1 MAYTQNFVA
10 LDGTTFT
17 LNIGGVTPA
26 TSPKLSSEPM
36 ETQEDADTDMFM
48 PVRTQSG
55 YVRMVAEDNTT
66 WRQFIPSSA
75 TAMPVKLYQGST
87 IRWQGYVQTGTY
99 GTTYPAIYNEFEL
112 PLICGLSALDSFD
125 VEVTGPADMVTGPA
139 DMVTLGQLLYYIF
152 SKLTGLTYTFYFHAS
167 SSTDNDIRAWLDYKL
182 SWRNFLTENGV
193 ELTSRFTCLGLL
205 QELCKFFGW
214 TCRTSGAGVYFT
226 AITDGL
232 RNQRWLSCSL
242 AQLQA
247 AFPVFTPVT
256 MKSLTLT
263 DAMFAST
270 DHSEE
275 YIPGVKK
282 VTVSPELNP
291 YDVIMEIPYD
301 DICRPYKYDEPTKA
315 DRWKNNSVKS
325 TEVWLLHRGVINY
338 DNAQVKITSF
348 AEQQEGVGVGVPM
361 CYGRFIA
368 FDDNTE
374 DKKKKFSWTKCYEC
388 FISEDYGARRSSV
401 PLFSIESQGAF
412 ILGDGVL
419 YISGRA
425 DGDGYGD
432 VQRAECTLKI
442 GNLFWDGTSWTSTFG
457 TFEIVQKENGI
468 YDRNTIYDAAE
479 YDGWGI
485 PISTPMTGKIYF
497 AIHKVWSNPT
507 QTAYPN
513 GYFPLMDFKI
523 GFVRNGEEDKLND
536 KEYTANGGSFPDD
549 VNVDTIFSSD
559 KTNTVNAK
567 TFRCQ
572 AGYGLVCSGNIV
584 ANTIPFGTTQ
594 LKPEQHVADLIAAY
608 GSTIRRS
615 LQIDLWTN
623 LTNSIGPD
631 YKVSLESADF
641 YPVAISHRWRD
652 NITTLKI
659 MQL

>member
-1 MAYTQNFVA
+1 MAYSQNFVA

-26 TSPKLSSEPM
+26 TPPKLSSEPI

-55 YVRMVAEDNTT
+55 YVRMMAEDNTT

-75 TAMPVKLYQGST
+75 TAMPVTLYQGST

-125 VEVTGPADMVTGPA
+125 VEVTGPADMVT
-139 DMVTLGQLLYYIF
+139 LGQLLYYIF

-167 SSTDNDIRAWLDYKL
+167 SSTENDIRAWLGYKL

-226 AITDGL
+226 AITDTL
-232 RNQRWLSCSL
+232 RNQRWLSCPL

-247 AFPVFTPVT
+247 SSPVFTAVT
-256 MKSLTLT
+256 MKSLALT

-301 DICRPYKYDEPTKA
+301 DICRPYKYDTPTRAERWRNEPTEP
-315 DRWKNNSVKS
+315 
-325 TEVWLLHRGVINY
+325 TEVWLLYRGVINY
-338 DNAQVKITSF
+338 ENAMIKITSY
-348 AEQQEGVGVGVPM
+348 AEQQEGAGIPM

-374 DKKKKFSWTKCYEC
+374 DDKKKFSWNKCYEC
-388 FISEDYGARRSSV
+388 FISEDYGNRRSTT
-401 PLFSIESQGAF
+401 PLFSMESQGAV

-425 DGDGYGD
+425 DYEDTEISEDHSG
-432 VQRAECTLKI
+432 QCTLKI
-442 GNLFWDGTSWTSTFG
+442 GDLYWNGTAWTSTASKF
-457 TFEIVQKENGI
+457 KLSMKDNGI
-468 YDRNTIYDAAE
+468 ENTDTIYNNAD
-479 YDGWGI
+479 YDGMGI
-485 PISTPMTGKIYF
+485 PITAPITGKIYF
-497 AIHKVWSNPT
+497 AVDDVFRNQNYW
-507 QTAYPN
+507 N

-523 GFVRNGEEDKLND
+523 GFVRNGEEDDLND

-572 AGYGLVCSGNIV
+572 AGYGLVYSGNVV
-584 ANTIPFGTTQ
+584 ANTIPFGSTQ

-608 GSTIRRS
+608 GTTIRRS

-623 LTNSIGPD
+623 LTSSLGPD

-641 YPVAISHRWRD
+641 YPVAIIHRWRD

>member
-1 MAYTQNFVA
+1 MAYTQNFVS
-10 LDGTTFT
+10 LDGTTYT

-26 TSPKLSSEPM
+26 TSPKLSSEPI

-55 YVRMVAEDNTT
+55 YVRMMAEDNTT
-66 WRQFIPSSA
+66 WRAFIPSSA
-75 TAMPVKLYQGST
+75 TAMPVTLYQGST

-125 VEVTGPADMVTGPA
+125 VEVTGPADMVT
-139 DMVTLGQLLYYIF
+139 LGQLLYYIF

-167 SSTDNDIRAWLDYKL
+167 SSTENDIRAWLGYKL

-226 AITDGL
+226 AITDAL
-232 RNQRWLSCSL
+232 RNQRWLSCPL

-247 AFPVFTPVT
+247 APPVFTSVA
-256 MKSLTLT
+256 MNSLALT

-301 DICRPYKYDEPTKA
+301 DICRPYKYDTPTRAERWRNEPTEP
-315 DRWKNNSVKS
+315 
-325 TEVWLLHRGVINY
+325 TEVWLLYRGVINY
-338 DNAQVKITSF
+338 ENAMIKITSY
-348 AEQQEGVGVGVPM
+348 AEQQEGAGIPM
-361 CYGRFIA
+361 CYGRFAA

-374 DKKKKFSWTKCYEC
+374 DDKKKFSWNKCYEC
-388 FISEDYGARRSSV
+388 FISEDYGNRRNTT
-401 PLFSIESQGAF
+401 PLFSMESQGAV

-425 DGDGYGD
+425 DYEDTEISEDHAG
-432 VQRAECTLKI
+432 ACTLKI
-442 GNLFWDGTSWTSTFG
+442 GNLYWNGTAWTSTASRF
-457 TFEIVQKENGI
+457 KLSMKDNGI
-468 YDRNTIYDAAE
+468 ENTDTIYNNAD
-479 YDGWGI
+479 YDGMGI
-485 PISTPMTGKIYF
+485 PITAPITGKIYF
-497 AIHKVWSNPT
+497 AVDDVFRNQNYW
-507 QTAYPN
+507 N

-523 GFVRNGEEDKLND
+523 GFVRNGEEDDLND

-549 VNVDTIFSSD
+549 VNVDTIFASD

-572 AGYGLVCSGNIV
+572 AGYGLVYSGNVV
-584 ANTIPFGTTQ
+584 ANTIPFGSTQ
-594 LKPEQHVADLIAAY
+594 MKPEQHVADLIAAY
-608 GSTIRRS
+608 GTTIRRS

-623 LTNSIGPD
+623 LTSSLGPD

>member
-1 MAYTQNFVA
+1 MAYSQNFVS

-26 TSPKLSSEPM
+26 TSPKLSSEPI

-55 YVRMVAEDNTT
+55 YVRMMAEDNTT

-75 TAMPVKLYQGST
+75 TAMPVTLYQGST

-125 VEVTGPADMVTGPA
+125 VEVTGPADMVT
-139 DMVTLGQLLYYIF
+139 LGQLLYYIF

-167 SSTDNDIRAWLDYKL
+167 SSTENDIRAWLGYKL

-232 RNQRWLSCSL
+232 RNQRWLSCPL

-247 AFPVFTPVT
+247 SSPVFTSVA
-256 MKSLTLT
+256 MNSLALT

-301 DICRPYKYDEPTKA
+301 DICRPYKYDTPTRAERWRNEPTEP
-315 DRWKNNSVKS
+315 
-325 TEVWLLHRGVINY
+325 TEVWLLYRGVINY
-338 DNAQVKITSF
+338 ENAMITSY
-348 AEQQEGVGVGVPM
+348 AEQQEGAGIPM
-361 CYGRFIA
+361 CYGRFAA

-374 DKKKKFSWTKCYEC
+374 DDKKKFSWNKCYEC
-388 FISEDYGARRSSV
+388 FISEDYGNRRSTT
-401 PLFSIESQGAF
+401 PLFSMESQGAV

-425 DGDGYGD
+425 DYEDTEISEDHAG
-432 VQRAECTLKI
+432 QCTLKI
-442 GNLFWDGTSWTSTFG
+442 GNLYWNGTAWTSTASKF
-457 TFEIVQKENGI
+457 KLSMKDNGI
-468 YDRNTIYDAAE
+468 ENTDTIYNNAD
-479 YDGWGI
+479 YDGMGI
-485 PISTPMTGKIYF
+485 PITAPITGKIYF
-497 AIHKVWSNPT
+497 AVDDVFRNQNYW
-507 QTAYPN
+507 N

-523 GFVRNGEEDKLND
+523 GFVRNGEEDDLND
-536 KEYTANGGSFPDD
+536 KEYTANGGNFPDD

-572 AGYGLVCSGNIV
+572 AGYGLVYSGNVV
-584 ANTIPFGTTQ
+584 ANTIPFGSTQ
-594 LKPEQHVADLIAAY
+594 LKPEQHVADLIASY
-608 GSTIRRS
+608 GTTIRRS

-623 LTNSIGPD
+623 LTSSLGPD

>member
-1 MAYTQNFVA
+1 MAYQQNFVA
-10 LDGTTFT
+10 LDGTTYT

-75 TAMPVKLYQGST
+75 IAMPVKLYQGST

-125 VEVTGPADMVTGPA
+125 VEVTGPADMVT
-139 DMVTLGQLLYYIF
+139 LGQLLYYIF
-152 SKLTGLTYTFYFHAS
+152 SNLNGLSYTFYFHAS
-167 SSTDNDIRAWLDYKL
+167 SSTDNDIRTWLGYKL

-232 RNQRWLSCSL
+232 RNQRWLSCPL

-247 AFPVFTPVT
+247 ASPVFTPVT
-256 MKSLTLT
+256 MKSLALT

-301 DICRPYKYDEPTKA
+301 DICRPYKYDTPTRAERWRNEPTEP
-315 DRWKNNSVKS
+315 
-325 TEVWLLHRGVINY
+325 TEVWLLYRGVINY
-338 DNAQVKITSF
+338 ENAMIKITSY
-348 AEQQEGVGVGVPM
+348 AEQQEGAGIPM
-361 CYGRFIA
+361 CYGRFAA

-374 DKKKKFSWTKCYEC
+374 DDKKKFSWNKCYEC
-388 FISEDYGARRSSV
+388 FISEDYGNRRSTT
-401 PLFSIESQGAF
+401 PLFSMESQGAV

-425 DGDGYGD
+425 DYEDTEISEDHAG
-432 VQRAECTLKI
+432 QCTLKI
-442 GNLFWDGTSWTSTFG
+442 GDLYWNGTAWTSTVSKF
-457 TFEIVQKENGI
+457 KLSMKDNGI
-468 YDRNTIYDAAE
+468 ENTDTIYNNAD
-479 YDGWGI
+479 YDGMGI
-485 PISTPMTGKIYF
+485 PITAPITGKIYF
-497 AIHKVWSNPT
+497 AVDDVFRNQNYW
-507 QTAYPN
+507 N

-523 GFVRNGEEDKLND
+523 GFVRNGEEDDLND

-572 AGYGLVCSGNIV
+572 AGYGLVYSGNVV

-608 GSTIRRS
+608 GTTIRRS

>member
-1 MAYTQNFVA
+1 MAYQQSFKS
-10 LDGTTFT
+10 LDGTTYT

-26 TSPKLSSEPM
+26 TSPKLSSEPI

-55 YVRMVAEDNTT
+55 YVRMMAEDNTT
-66 WRQFIPSSA
+66 WRAFIPSSA
-75 TAMPVKLYQGST
+75 TAMPVTLYQGST

-99 GTTYPAIYNEFEL
+99 GTTWPAIYEEFEL
-112 PLICGLSALDSFD
+112 PLICGLSALDSFE
-125 VEVTGPADMVTGPA
+125 VEVTGPA

-167 SSTDNDIRAWLDYKL
+167 SSTENDIRAWLGYKL

-193 ELTSRFTCLGLL
+193 ELTSSFTCLGLL

-232 RNQRWLSCSL
+232 RNQRWLSCPL

-247 AFPVFTPVT
+247 SSPVFTPVA
-256 MKSLTLT
+256 MNSLALT

-291 YDVIMEIPYD
+291 YDVIIEIPYD
-301 DICRPYKYDEPTKA
+301 DICRPHKYDTPTRAERWRNEPTEP
-315 DRWKNNSVKS
+315 
-325 TEVWLLHRGVINY
+325 TEVWLLYRGVINY
-338 DNAQVKITSF
+338 ENAMIKITSY
-348 AEQQEGVGVGVPM
+348 AEQQEGAGIPM
-361 CYGRFIA
+361 CYGRFAA
-368 FDDNTE
+368 FDQNTE
-374 DKKKKFSWTKCYEC
+374 DDKEKFSWYKCYEC
-388 FISEDYGARRSSV
+388 FISEDYGNRRSTT
-401 PLFSIESQGAF
+401 PLFSMESQGAV

-425 DGDGYGD
+425 DYEDTDISEDHAG
-432 VQRAECTLKI
+432 QCTLKI
-442 GNLFWDGTSWTSTFG
+442 GNLYWNGTAWTSTASNF
-457 TFEIVQKENGI
+457 KLSMKDNGI
-468 YDRNTIYDAAE
+468 ENTDTIFNNAD
-479 YDGWGI
+479 YDGMGI
-485 PISTPMTGKIYF
+485 PITAPMTGKIYF
-497 AIHKVWSNPT
+497 AVDDVFRNQNYW
-507 QTAYPN
+507 N

-523 GFVRNGEEDKLND
+523 GFVRNGEEDDLND
-536 KEYTANGGSFPDD
+536 KEYTANGGNFPDD
-549 VNVDTIFSSD
+549 VNVDTIFSTD

-572 AGYGLVCSGNIV
+572 AGYGLVYSGNVV
-584 ANTIPFGTTQ
+584 ADTIPFGSTQ

-608 GSTIRRS
+608 GTTIRRS

-623 LTNSIGPD
+623 LTSSLGPD

-659 MQL
+659 MEL

>member
-1 MAYTQNFVA
+1 MAYQQNFVA

-26 TSPKLSSEPM
+26 TSPKLSSEPI

-75 TAMPVKLYQGST
+75 IAMPVKLYQGST

-125 VEVTGPADMVTGPA
+125 VEVTGPADMVT
-139 DMVTLGQLLYYIF
+139 LGQLLYYIF

-167 SSTDNDIRAWLDYKL
+167 SSTDNDIRTWLGYKL
-182 SWRNFLTENGV
+182 SWRNFLSENGV

-232 RNQRWLSCSL
+232 RNQRWLSCPL

-247 AFPVFTPVT
+247 SSPVFTAVT
-256 MKSLTLT
+256 MKSLALT

-301 DICRPYKYDEPTKA
+301 DICRPYKYDTPTRA
-315 DRWKNNSVKS
+315 DRWRNEPTEP
-325 TEVWLLHRGVINY
+325 TEVWLLYRGVINY
-338 DNAQVKITSF
+338 ENAMIKITSY
-348 AEQQEGVGVGVPM
+348 AEQQEGAGIPM
-361 CYGRFIA
+361 CYGRFAA

-374 DKKKKFSWTKCYEC
+374 DDKKKFSWNKCYEC
-388 FISEDYGARRSSV
+388 FISEDYGNRRSTT
-401 PLFSIESQGAF
+401 PLFSMESQGAV

-425 DGDGYGD
+425 DYEDTEISEDHAG
-432 VQRAECTLKI
+432 QCTLKI
-442 GNLFWDGTSWTSTFG
+442 GDLYWNGTAWTSTASKF
-457 TFEIVQKENGI
+457 KLSMKDNGI
-468 YDRNTIYDAAE
+468 ENTDTIYNNAD
-479 YDGWGI
+479 YDGMGI
-485 PISTPMTGKIYF
+485 PITAPITGKIYF
-497 AIHKVWSNPT
+497 AVDDVFRNQNYW
-507 QTAYPN
+507 N

-523 GFVRNGEEDKLND
+523 GFVRNGEEDDLND
-536 KEYTANGGSFPDD
+536 KEYTANGGSFPED

-572 AGYGLVCSGNIV
+572 AGYGLVYSGNIV

-623 LTNSIGPD
+623 LTSSLGPD

>member
-1 MAYTQNFVA
+1 MAYSQNFVS

-26 TSPKLSSEPM
+26 TSPKLSSEPI

-55 YVRMVAEDNTT
+55 YVRMMAEDNTT

-75 TAMPVKLYQGST
+75 TAMPVTLYQGST

-125 VEVTGPADMVTGPA
+125 VEVTGPADMVT
-139 DMVTLGQLLYYIF
+139 LGQLLYYIF

-167 SSTDNDIRAWLDYKL
+167 SSTDNDIRAWLGYKL

-232 RNQRWLSCSL
+232 HNQRWLSCPL

-247 AFPVFTPVT
+247 ASPVFTPVT
-256 MKSLTLT
+256 MKSLALT

-301 DICRPYKYDEPTKA
+301 DICRPYKYDTPTRAERWRNEPTEP
-315 DRWKNNSVKS
+315 
-325 TEVWLLHRGVINY
+325 TEVWLLYRGVINY
-338 DNAQVKITSF
+338 ENAMIKITSY
-348 AEQQEGVGVGVPM
+348 AEQQEGAGIPM
-361 CYGRFIA
+361 CYGRFAA

-374 DKKKKFSWTKCYEC
+374 DDKKKFSWNKCYEC
-388 FISEDYGARRSSV
+388 FISEDYGNRRSTT
-401 PLFSIESQGAF
+401 PLFSMESQGAV

-425 DGDGYGD
+425 DYEDTEISEDHAG
-432 VQRAECTLKI
+432 QCTLKI
-442 GNLFWDGTSWTSTFG
+442 GNLYWNGTAWTSTASKF
-457 TFEIVQKENGI
+457 KLSMKDNGI
-468 YDRNTIYDAAE
+468 ENTDTIYNNAD
-479 YDGWGI
+479 YDGMGI
-485 PISTPMTGKIYF
+485 PITAPITGKIYF
-497 AIHKVWSNPT
+497 AVDDVFRNQNYW
-507 QTAYPN
+507 N

-523 GFVRNGEEDKLND
+523 GFVRNGEEDDLND
-536 KEYTANGGSFPDD
+536 KEYTANGGNFPDD

-572 AGYGLVCSGNIV
+572 AGYGLVYSGNVV
-584 ANTIPFGTTQ
+584 ANTIPFGSTQ
-594 LKPEQHVADLIAAY
+594 LKPEQHVADMIASY
-608 GSTIRRS
+608 GTTIRRS

-623 LTNSIGPD
+623 LTSSLGPD

>member
-10 LDGTTFT
+10 LDGTTYT

-26 TSPKLSSEPM
+26 TPPKLSSEPM

-55 YVRMVAEDNTT
+55 YVRMEAEDNTT

-125 VEVTGPADMVTGPA
+125 VEVTGPADMVT
-139 DMVTLGQLLYYIF
+139 LGQLLYYIF

-167 SSTDNDIRAWLDYKL
+167 SSTDNDIRAWLAYKL

-232 RNQRWLSCSL
+232 RNQRWLSCPL

-247 AFPVFTPVT
+247 ASPVFTPVT
-256 MKSLTLT
+256 MKSLALT
-263 DAMFAST
+263 DTMFAST

-301 DICRPYKYDEPTKA
+301 DICRPYKYDTPTRAERWRNEPTEP
-315 DRWKNNSVKS
+315 
-325 TEVWLLHRGVINY
+325 TEVWLLYRGVINY
-338 DNAQVKITSF
+338 ENAMIKITSY
-348 AEQQEGVGVGVPM
+348 AEQQEGAGIPM
-361 CYGRFIA
+361 CYGRFAA

-374 DKKKKFSWTKCYEC
+374 DDKKKFNWNKCYEC
-388 FISEDYGARRSSV
+388 FISEDYGNRRSTT
-401 PLFSIESQGAF
+401 PLFSMESQGAV

-425 DGDGYGD
+425 DYEDTEISEDHAG
-432 VQRAECTLKI
+432 ACTLKI
-442 GNLFWDGTSWTSTFG
+442 GNLYWNGTEWTSTASRF
-457 TFEIVQKENGI
+457 KLSMKDNGI
-468 YDRNTIYDAAE
+468 ENTDTIYNNAD
-479 YDGWGI
+479 YDGMGI
-485 PISTPMTGKIYF
+485 PITAPITGKIYF
-497 AIHKVWSNPT
+497 AVDDVFRNQNYW
-507 QTAYPN
+507 N

-523 GFVRNGEEDKLND
+523 GFVRNGEEDDLND

-572 AGYGLVCSGNIV
+572 AGYGLIYSGNIV

-608 GSTIRRS
+608 GTTIRRS

-623 LTNSIGPD
+623 LTGSIGPD

>member
-26 TSPKLSSEPM
+26 TPPKLSSEPI

-55 YVRMVAEDNTT
+55 YVRMMAEDNTT

-75 TAMPVKLYQGST
+75 TAMPVTLYQGST

-99 GTTYPAIYNEFEL
+99 GTTYPAVYNEFEL

-125 VEVTGPADMVTGPA
+125 VEVTGPA

-167 SSTDNDIRAWLDYKL
+167 SSTDNDIRTWLSYKL

-226 AITDGL
+226 AITDAL
-232 RNQRWLSCSL
+232 RNQRWLSCPL

-247 AFPVFTPVT
+247 ASPVFTPVT
-256 MKSLTLT
+256 MKSLALT

-301 DICRPYKYDEPTKA
+301 DICRPYKYDTPTRAERWRNEPTEP
-315 DRWKNNSVKS
+315 
-325 TEVWLLHRGVINY
+325 TEVWLLYRGVINY
-338 DNAQVKITSF
+338 ENAMIKITSY
-348 AEQQEGVGVGVPM
+348 AEQQEGAGIPM
-361 CYGRFIA
+361 CYGRFAA

-374 DKKKKFSWTKCYEC
+374 DDKKKFNWNKCYEC
-388 FISEDYGARRSSV
+388 FISEDYGNRRSTT
-401 PLFSIESQGAF
+401 PLFSMESQGAV

-425 DGDGYGD
+425 DYEDTEISEDHAG
-432 VQRAECTLKI
+432 QCTLKI
-442 GNLFWDGTSWTSTFG
+442 GDLYWNGTAWTSTASKF
-457 TFEIVQKENGI
+457 KLSMKDNGI
-468 YDRNTIYDAAE
+468 ENTDTIYNNAD
-479 YDGWGI
+479 YDGMGI
-485 PISTPMTGKIYF
+485 PITAPITGKIYF
-497 AIHKVWSNPT
+497 AVDDVFRNQNYW
-507 QTAYPN
+507 N

-523 GFVRNGEEDKLND
+523 GFVRNGEEDDLND

-572 AGYGLVCSGNIV
+572 AGYGLVYSGNVV
-584 ANTIPFGTTQ
+584 ADTIPFGTTQ
-594 LKPEQHVADLIAAY
+594 MKPEQHVADLIAAY
-608 GSTIRRS
+608 GTTIRRS

-623 LTNSIGPD
+623 LTVGIGPD

>member
-1 MAYTQNFVA
+1 MAYSQNFVS

-26 TSPKLSSEPM
+26 TSPKLSSEPI

-55 YVRMVAEDNTT
+55 YVRMMAEDNTT
-66 WRQFIPSSA
+66 WRAFIPSSA
-75 TAMPVKLYQGST
+75 TAMPVTLYQGST

-125 VEVTGPADMVTGPA
+125 VEVTGPADMVT
-139 DMVTLGQLLYYIF
+139 LGQLLYYIF

-167 SSTDNDIRAWLDYKL
+167 SSTENDIRAWLGYKL

-226 AITDGL
+226 AITDAL
-232 RNQRWLSCSL
+232 RNHRWLSCPL

-247 AFPVFTPVT
+247 SSPVFTSVA
-256 MKSLTLT
+256 MKSLALT

-301 DICRPYKYDEPTKA
+301 DICRPYKYDTPTRA
-315 DRWKNNSVKS
+315 DRWRNEPTEP
-325 TEVWLLHRGVINY
+325 TEVWLLYRGVINY
-338 DNAQVKITSF
+338 ENAMIKITSY
-348 AEQQEGVGVGVPM
+348 AEQQEGAGIPM
-361 CYGRFIA
+361 CYGRFAA

-374 DKKKKFSWTKCYEC
+374 DDKKKFSWNKCYEC
-388 FISEDYGARRSSV
+388 FISEDYGNRRSTT
-401 PLFSIESQGAF
+401 PLFSMESQGAV

-425 DGDGYGD
+425 DYEDTEISEDHAG
-432 VQRAECTLKI
+432 QCTLKI
-442 GNLFWDGTSWTSTFG
+442 GNLYWNGTAWTSTASKF
-457 TFEIVQKENGI
+457 KLSMKDNGI
-468 YDRNTIYDAAE
+468 ENTDTIYNNAD
-479 YDGWGI
+479 YDGMGI
-485 PISTPMTGKIYF
+485 PITAPITGKIYF
-497 AIHKVWSNPT
+497 AVDDVFRNQNYW
-507 QTAYPN
+507 N

-523 GFVRNGEEDKLND
+523 GFVRNGEEDDLND

-572 AGYGLVCSGNIV
+572 AGYGLVYSGNVV
-584 ANTIPFGTTQ
+584 ANTIPFGSTQ

-608 GSTIRRS
+608 GTTIRRS

-623 LTNSIGPD
+623 LTSSLGPD

>member
-1 MAYTQNFVA
+1 MAYSQDFVS
-10 LDGTTFT
+10 LDGTTYT

-26 TSPKLSSEPM
+26 TSPKLSSEPI

-55 YVRMVAEDNTT
+55 YVRMMAEDNTT
-66 WRQFIPSSA
+66 WRAFIPSSA
-75 TAMPVKLYQGST
+75 TAMPVTLYQGST

-125 VEVTGPADMVTGPA
+125 VEVTGPADMVT
-139 DMVTLGQLLYYIF
+139 LGQLLYYIF

-167 SSTDNDIRAWLDYKL
+167 SSTDNDIRAWLGYKL

-226 AITDGL
+226 AITDAL
-232 RNQRWLSCSL
+232 RNQRWLSCPL

-247 AFPVFTPVT
+247 ASPVFTAVA
-256 MKSLTLT
+256 MKSLALT

-301 DICRPYKYDEPTKA
+301 DICRPYKYDTPTRAERWRNEPTEP
-315 DRWKNNSVKS
+315 
-325 TEVWLLHRGVINY
+325 TEVWLLYRGVINY
-338 DNAQVKITSF
+338 ENAMIKITSY
-348 AEQQEGVGVGVPM
+348 AEQQEGAGIPM
-361 CYGRFIA
+361 CYGRFAA

-374 DKKKKFSWTKCYEC
+374 DDKKKFSWNKCYEC
-388 FISEDYGARRSSV
+388 FISEDYGNRRNTT
-401 PLFSIESQGAF
+401 PLFSMESQGAV

-425 DGDGYGD
+425 DYEDTEISEDHAG
-432 VQRAECTLKI
+432 ACTLKI
-442 GNLFWDGTSWTSTFG
+442 GNLYWNGTAWTSTASRF
-457 TFEIVQKENGI
+457 KLSMKDNGI
-468 YDRNTIYDAAE
+468 ENTDTIYNNAD
-479 YDGWGI
+479 YDGMGI
-485 PISTPMTGKIYF
+485 PITAPITGKIYF
-497 AIHKVWSNPT
+497 AVDDVFRNQNYW
-507 QTAYPN
+507 N

-523 GFVRNGEEDKLND
+523 GFVRNGEEDDLND
-536 KEYTANGGSFPDD
+536 KEYTANGGNFPDD

-572 AGYGLVCSGNIV
+572 AGYGLVYSGNVV
-584 ANTIPFGTTQ
+584 ANTIPFGSTQ
-594 LKPEQHVADLIAAY
+594 MKPEQHVADLIAAY
-608 GSTIRRS
+608 GTTIRRS

-623 LTNSIGPD
+623 LTSSLGPD

>member
-1 MAYTQNFVA
+1 MAYQQSFKS
-10 LDGTTFT
+10 LDGTTYT

-26 TSPKLSSEPM
+26 TSPKLSSEPI

-55 YVRMVAEDNTT
+55 YVRMMAEDNTT
-66 WRQFIPSSA
+66 WRAFIPSSA
-75 TAMPVKLYQGST
+75 TAMPVTLYQGST

-99 GTTYPAIYNEFEL
+99 GTTWPAIYEEFEL
-112 PLICGLSALDSFD
+112 PLICGLSALDSFE
-125 VEVTGPADMVTGPA
+125 VEVTGPA

-167 SSTDNDIRAWLDYKL
+167 SSTENDIRAWLGYKL

-193 ELTSRFTCLGLL
+193 ELTSSFTCLGLL

-232 RNQRWLSCSL
+232 RNQRWLSCPL

-247 AFPVFTPVT
+247 SSPVFTPVA
-256 MKSLTLT
+256 MNSLALT

-291 YDVIMEIPYD
+291 YDVIIEIPYD
-301 DICRPYKYDEPTKA
+301 DICRPHKYDTPTRAERWRNEPTEP
-315 DRWKNNSVKS
+315 
-325 TEVWLLHRGVINY
+325 TEVWLLYRGVINY
-338 DNAQVKITSF
+338 ENAMIKITSY
-348 AEQQEGVGVGVPM
+348 AEQQEGAGIPM
-361 CYGRFIA
+361 CYGRFAA
-368 FDDNTE
+368 FDQNTE
-374 DKKKKFSWTKCYEC
+374 DDKEKFSWYKCYEC
-388 FISEDYGARRSSV
+388 FISEDYGNRRSTT
-401 PLFSIESQGAF
+401 PLFSMESQGAV

-425 DGDGYGD
+425 DYEDTDISEDHAG
-432 VQRAECTLKI
+432 QCTLKI
-442 GNLFWDGTSWTSTFG
+442 GNLYWNGTAWTSTASKF
-457 TFEIVQKENGI
+457 KLSMKDNGI
-468 YDRNTIYDAAE
+468 ENTDTIFNNAD
-479 YDGWGI
+479 YDGMGI
-485 PISTPMTGKIYF
+485 PITAPMTGKIYF
-497 AIHKVWSNPT
+497 AVDDVFRNQNYW
-507 QTAYPN
+507 N

-523 GFVRNGEEDKLND
+523 GFVRNGEEDDLND
-536 KEYTANGGSFPDD
+536 KEYTANGGNFPDD
-549 VNVDTIFSSD
+549 VNVDTIFSTD

-572 AGYGLVCSGNIV
+572 AGYGLVYSGNVV
-584 ANTIPFGTTQ
+584 ADTIPFGSTQ

-608 GSTIRRS
+608 GTTIRRS

-623 LTNSIGPD
+623 LTSSLGPD

-659 MQL
+659 MEL

>member
-1 MAYTQNFVA
+1 MAYSQNFVS

-26 TSPKLSSEPM
+26 TSPKLSSEPI

-55 YVRMVAEDNTT
+55 YVRMMAEDNTT
-66 WRQFIPSSA
+66 WRAFIPSSA
-75 TAMPVKLYQGST
+75 TAMPVTLYQGST

-125 VEVTGPADMVTGPA
+125 VEVTGPADMVT
-139 DMVTLGQLLYYIF
+139 LGQLLYYIF

-167 SSTDNDIRAWLDYKL
+167 SSTENDIRAWLGYKL

-232 RNQRWLSCSL
+232 RNQRWLSCPL

-247 AFPVFTPVT
+247 ESPVFTAVA
-256 MKSLTLT
+256 MNSLALT

-301 DICRPYKYDEPTKA
+301 DICRPYKYDTPTRAERWRNEPTEP
-315 DRWKNNSVKS
+315 
-325 TEVWLLHRGVINY
+325 TEVWLLYRGVINY
-338 DNAQVKITSF
+338 ENAMIKITSY
-348 AEQQEGVGVGVPM
+348 AEQQEGAGIPM
-361 CYGRFIA
+361 CYGRFAA

-374 DKKKKFSWTKCYEC
+374 DDKKKFSWTKCYEC
-388 FISEDYGARRSSV
+388 FISNDYGARRSSI
-401 PLFSIESQGAF
+401 PLFSMESQGAV

-425 DGDGYGD
+425 DYEDTEISEDHAG
-432 VQRAECTLKI
+432 QCTLKI
-442 GNLFWDGTSWTSTFG
+442 GNLYWNGTAWTSTASKF
-457 TFEIVQKENGI
+457 KLSMKDNGI
-468 YDRNTIYDAAE
+468 ENTDTIYNNAD
-479 YDGWGI
+479 YDGMGI
-485 PISTPMTGKIYF
+485 PITAPITGKIYF
-497 AIHKVWSNPT
+497 AVDDVFRNQNYW
-507 QTAYPN
+507 N

-523 GFVRNGEEDKLND
+523 GFVRNGEEDDLND
-536 KEYTANGGSFPDD
+536 KEYTANGGNFPDD

-572 AGYGLVCSGNIV
+572 AGYGLVYSGNVV
-584 ANTIPFGTTQ
+584 ANTIPFGSTQ

-608 GSTIRRS
+608 GTTIRRS

-623 LTNSIGPD
+623 LTSSLGPD

>member
-1 MAYTQNFVA
+1 MAYQQNFVA

-75 TAMPVKLYQGST
+75 IAMPVKLYQGST

-125 VEVTGPADMVTGPA
+125 VEVTGPADMVT
-139 DMVTLGQLLYYIF
+139 LGQLLYYIF
-152 SKLTGLTYTFYFHAS
+152 SKLTGLSYTFYFHAS
-167 SSTDNDIRAWLDYKL
+167 SSTDNDIRAWLAYKL
-182 SWRNFLTENGV
+182 SWRNFLSENGV

-232 RNQRWLSCSL
+232 RNQRWLSCPL

-247 AFPVFTPVT
+247 ASPVFTAVT

-301 DICRPYKYDEPTKA
+301 DICRPYKYDTPTRAERWRNEPTEP
-315 DRWKNNSVKS
+315 
-325 TEVWLLHRGVINY
+325 TEVWLLYRGVINY
-338 DNAQVKITSF
+338 ENAMIKITSY
-348 AEQQEGVGVGVPM
+348 AEQQEGAGIPM
-361 CYGRFIA
+361 CYGRFAA

-374 DKKKKFSWTKCYEC
+374 DDKKKFSWNKCYEC
-388 FISEDYGARRSSV
+388 FISEDYGNRRSTT
-401 PLFSIESQGAF
+401 PLFSMESHGAV

-425 DGDGYGD
+425 DYEDTEISEDHAG
-432 VQRAECTLKI
+432 QCTLKI
-442 GNLFWDGTSWTSTFG
+442 GNLYWNGTAWTSTASKF
-457 TFEIVQKENGI
+457 KLSMKDNGI
-468 YDRNTIYDAAE
+468 ENTDTIYNNAD
-479 YDGWGI
+479 YDGMGI
-485 PISTPMTGKIYF
+485 PITAPIIGKIYF
-497 AIHKVWSNPT
+497 SVDDVFRNQNYW
-507 QTAYPN
+507 N

-523 GFVRNGEEDKLND
+523 GFVRNGEEDDLND

-559 KTNTVNAK
+559 KTNTVNSK

-572 AGYGLVCSGNIV
+572 AGYGLVYSGNIV

-608 GSTIRRS
+608 GTTIRRS

>member
-1 MAYTQNFVA
+1 MAYSQNFVS

-26 TSPKLSSEPM
+26 TSPKLSSEPI

-55 YVRMVAEDNTT
+55 YVRMMAEDNTT

-75 TAMPVKLYQGST
+75 TAMPVTLYQGST

-125 VEVTGPADMVTGPA
+125 VEVTGPADMVT
-139 DMVTLGQLLYYIF
+139 LGQLLYYIF
-152 SKLTGLTYTFYFHAS
+152 SKLSGLTYTFYFHAS
-167 SSTDNDIRAWLDYKL
+167 SSTENDIRAWLGYKL

-232 RNQRWLSCSL
+232 RNQRWLSCPL

-247 AFPVFTPVT
+247 SSPVFTAVA
-256 MKSLTLT
+256 MNSLALT

-301 DICRPYKYDEPTKA
+301 DICRPYKYDTPTRAERWRNEPTEP
-315 DRWKNNSVKS
+315 
-325 TEVWLLHRGVINY
+325 TEVWLLYRGVINY
-338 DNAQVKITSF
+338 ENAMIKITSY
-348 AEQQEGVGVGVPM
+348 AEQQEGVGVPM
-361 CYGRFIA
+361 CYGRFA
-368 FDDNTE
+368 SFDDNTE
-374 DKKKKFSWTKCYEC
+374 DDKKKFSWNKCYEC
-388 FISEDYGARRSSV
+388 FISEDYGNRRSTT
-401 PLFSIESQGAF
+401 PLFSMESQGAV

-425 DGDGYGD
+425 DYEDTEISEDHAG
-432 VQRAECTLKI
+432 QCTLKI
-442 GNLFWDGTSWTSTFG
+442 GNLYWNGTAWTSTASKF
-457 TFEIVQKENGI
+457 KLSMKDNGI
-468 YDRNTIYDAAE
+468 ENTDTIYNNAD
-479 YDGWGI
+479 YDGMGI
-485 PISTPMTGKIYF
+485 PITAPITGKIYF
-497 AIHKVWSNPT
+497 AVDDVFRNQNYW
-507 QTAYPN
+507 N

-523 GFVRNGEEDKLND
+523 GFVRNGEEDDLND
-536 KEYTANGGSFPDD
+536 KEYTANGGNFPDD

-572 AGYGLVCSGNIV
+572 AGYGLVYSGNVV
-584 ANTIPFGTTQ
+584 ADTIPFGSTQ
-594 LKPEQHVADLIAAY
+594 LKPEQHVADLIASY
-608 GSTIRRS
+608 GTTIRRS

-623 LTNSIGPD
+623 LTSSLGPD

>member
-1 MAYTQNFVA
+1 MAYQQNFVA

-26 TSPKLSSEPM
+26 TSPKLSSEPI

-125 VEVTGPADMVTGPA
+125 VEVTGPADMVT
-139 DMVTLGQLLYYIF
+139 LGQLLYYIF
-152 SKLTGLTYTFYFHAS
+152 SKLTGLSYTFYFHAS
-167 SSTDNDIRAWLDYKL
+167 SSTDNDIRAWLAYKL

-232 RNQRWLSCSL
+232 RNQRWLSCPL

-247 AFPVFTPVT
+247 ASPVFTPVT
-256 MKSLTLT
+256 MKSLALT

-301 DICRPYKYDEPTKA
+301 DICRPYKYDTPTRAERWRNEPTEP
-315 DRWKNNSVKS
+315 
-325 TEVWLLHRGVINY
+325 TEVWLLYRGVINY
-338 DNAQVKITSF
+338 ENAMIKITSY
-348 AEQQEGVGVGVPM
+348 AEQQEGAGIPM
-361 CYGRFIA
+361 CYGRFAA

-374 DKKKKFSWTKCYEC
+374 DDKKKFSWNKCYEC
-388 FISEDYGARRSSV
+388 FISEDYGNRRSTT
-401 PLFSIESQGAF
+401 PLFSMESQGAV

-425 DGDGYGD
+425 DYEDTEISEDHAG
-432 VQRAECTLKI
+432 QCTLKI
-442 GNLFWDGTSWTSTFG
+442 GDLYWNGTAWTSTASKF
-457 TFEIVQKENGI
+457 KLSMKDNGI
-468 YDRNTIYDAAE
+468 ENTDTIYNNAD
-479 YDGWGI
+479 YDGMGI
-485 PISTPMTGKIYF
+485 PITAPIIGKIYF
-497 AIHKVWSNPT
+497 AVDDVFRNQNYW
-507 QTAYPN
+507 N

-523 GFVRNGEEDKLND
+523 GFVRNGEEDDLND

-572 AGYGLVCSGNIV
+572 AGYGLVYSGNIV

>member
-1 MAYTQNFVA
+1 MAYSQNFVS

-26 TSPKLSSEPM
+26 TSPKLSSEPI

-55 YVRMVAEDNTT
+55 YVRMMAEDNTT

-75 TAMPVKLYQGST
+75 TAMPVTLYQGST

-125 VEVTGPADMVTGPA
+125 VEVTGPADMVT
-139 DMVTLGQLLYYIF
+139 LGQLLYYIF

-167 SSTDNDIRAWLDYKL
+167 SSTENDIRAWLGYKL

-232 RNQRWLSCSL
+232 RNQRWLSCPL

-247 AFPVFTPVT
+247 SSPVFTSVA
-256 MKSLTLT
+256 MNSLALT

-301 DICRPYKYDEPTKA
+301 DICRPYKYDTPTRAERWRNEPTEP
-315 DRWKNNSVKS
+315 
-325 TEVWLLHRGVINY
+325 TEVWLLYRGVINY
-338 DNAQVKITSF
+338 ENAMIKITSY
-348 AEQQEGVGVGVPM
+348 AEQQEGAGIPM
-361 CYGRFIA
+361 CYGRFAA

-374 DKKKKFSWTKCYEC
+374 DDKKKFSWNKCYEC
-388 FISEDYGARRSSV
+388 FISEDYGNRRSTT
-401 PLFSIESQGAF
+401 PLFSMESQGAV

-425 DGDGYGD
+425 DYEDTEISEDHAG
-432 VQRAECTLKI
+432 QCTLKI
-442 GNLFWDGTSWTSTFG
+442 GNLYWNGTAWTSTASKF
-457 TFEIVQKENGI
+457 KLSMKDNGI
-468 YDRNTIYDAAE
+468 ENTDTIYNNAD
-479 YDGWGI
+479 YDGMGI
-485 PISTPMTGKIYF
+485 PITAPITGKIYF
-497 AIHKVWSNPT
+497 AVDDVFRNQNYW
-507 QTAYPN
+507 N

-523 GFVRNGEEDKLND
+523 GFVRNGEEDDLND
-536 KEYTANGGSFPDD
+536 KEYTANGGNFPDD

-572 AGYGLVCSGNIV
+572 AGYGLVYSGNVV
-584 ANTIPFGTTQ
+584 ANTIPFGSTQ
-594 LKPEQHVADLIAAY
+594 LKPEQHVADLIASY
-608 GSTIRRS
+608 GTTIRRS

-623 LTNSIGPD
+623 LTSSLGPD

>member
-26 TSPKLSSEPM
+26 TPPKLSSEPM

-55 YVRMVAEDNTT
+55 YVRMMAEDNTT

-75 TAMPVKLYQGST
+75 TAMPITLYQGST

-99 GTTYPAIYNEFEL
+99 GTTYPAVYNEFEL

-125 VEVTGPADMVTGPA
+125 VEVTGPA

-167 SSTDNDIRAWLDYKL
+167 SSTDNDIRAWLAYKL

-226 AITDGL
+226 AITDAL
-232 RNQRWLSCSL
+232 RNQRWLSCPL
-242 AQLQA
+242 AQLHA
-247 AFPVFTPVT
+247 ASPVFTPFT
-256 MKSLTLT
+256 MKSLALT

-301 DICRPYKYDEPTKA
+301 DICRPYKYDTPTRAERWRNEPTEP
-315 DRWKNNSVKS
+315 
-325 TEVWLLHRGVINY
+325 TEVWLLYRGVINY
-338 DNAQVKITSF
+338 ENAMIKITSY
-348 AEQQEGVGVGVPM
+348 AEQQEGAGIPM
-361 CYGRFIA
+361 CYGRFAA

-374 DKKKKFSWTKCYEC
+374 DDKKKFNWNKCYEC
-388 FISEDYGARRSSV
+388 FISEDYGNRRSTT
-401 PLFSIESQGAF
+401 PLFSMESQGAV

-425 DGDGYGD
+425 DYEDTEISEDHAG
-432 VQRAECTLKI
+432 QCTLKI
-442 GNLFWDGTSWTSTFG
+442 GNLYWNGTAWTSTASKF
-457 TFEIVQKENGI
+457 KLSMKDNGI
-468 YDRNTIYDAAE
+468 ENTDTIYNNAD
-479 YDGWGI
+479 YDGMGI
-485 PISTPMTGKIYF
+485 PITAPITGKIYF
-497 AIHKVWSNPT
+497 AVDDVFRNQDYW
-507 QTAYPN
+507 N
-513 GYFPLMDFKI
+513 GYFPLMDFRI
-523 GFVRNGEEDKLND
+523 GFVRNGEEDDLND

-572 AGYGLVCSGNIV
+572 AGYGLVYSGNVV
-584 ANTIPFGTTQ
+584 ASTIPFGTTQ

-608 GSTIRRS
+608 GTTIRRS

-623 LTNSIGPD
+623 LTGSIGPD

>member
-1 MAYTQNFVA
+1 MAYSQNFVS
-10 LDGTTFT
+10 LDGTTYT
-17 LNIGGVTPA
+17 LNIDGVTPA
-26 TSPKLSSEPM
+26 TSPKLSSEPI

-55 YVRMVAEDNTT
+55 YVRMMAENNTT

-75 TAMPVKLYQGST
+75 TAMPVTLYHGST
-87 IRWQGYVQTGTY
+87 ICWQGYVQTGTY

-125 VEVTGPADMVTGPA
+125 VEVTGPADMVT
-139 DMVTLGQLLYYIF
+139 LGQLLYYIF

-167 SSTDNDIRAWLDYKL
+167 SSTDNDIRAWLGYKL

-226 AITDGL
+226 AITDAL
-232 RNQRWLSCSL
+232 RNQRWLSCPL

-247 AFPVFTPVT
+247 ASPVFTPVT
-256 MKSLTLT
+256 MKSLALT

-301 DICRPYKYDEPTKA
+301 DICRPYKYDTPTRTERWRNEPTEP
-315 DRWKNNSVKS
+315 
-325 TEVWLLHRGVINY
+325 TEVWLLYRGVINY
-338 DNAQVKITSF
+338 ENAMIKITSY
-348 AEQQEGVGVGVPM
+348 AEQQEGAGIPM
-361 CYGRFIA
+361 CYGRFAA

-374 DKKKKFSWTKCYEC
+374 DDKKKFSWNKCYEC
-388 FISEDYGARRSSV
+388 FISEDYGNRRSTT
-401 PLFSIESQGAF
+401 PLFSMESQGAV

-425 DGDGYGD
+425 DYEDTEISEDHAG
-432 VQRAECTLKI
+432 QCTLKI
-442 GNLFWDGTSWTSTFG
+442 GDLYWNGTAWTSTASKF
-457 TFEIVQKENGI
+457 KLSMKDNGI
-468 YDRNTIYDAAE
+468 ENTDTIYNNAD
-479 YDGWGI
+479 YDGMGI
-485 PISTPMTGKIYF
+485 PITAPITGKIYF
-497 AIHKVWSNPT
+497 AVDDVFRNQNYW
-507 QTAYPN
+507 N
-513 GYFPLMDFKI
+513 GYFPLMDFNI
-523 GFVRNGEEDKLND
+523 GFVRNGEEDDLND

-572 AGYGLVCSGNIV
+572 AGYGLVYNGNVV
-584 ANTIPFGTTQ
+584 ADTIPFGSTP

-608 GSTIRRS
+608 GTIIRRS

-623 LTNSIGPD
+623 LTSSLGPD

-659 MQL
+659 MGL

>member
-1 MAYTQNFVA
+1 MAYTQNFIS
-10 LDGTTFT
+10 LNGTTYT
-17 LNIGGVTPA
+17 IEVQGVTLPSGVDTPPLGA
-26 TSPKLSSEPM
+26 DPFTTDE
-36 ETQEDADTDMFM
+36 EADTDMFI

-55 YVRMVAEDNTT
+55 YLRMQSMDKTT
-66 WRQFIPSSA
+66 WRSFIPSSA
-75 TAMPVKLYQGST
+75 VAEPVTLKEGST
-87 IRWQGYVQTGTY
+87 ILWQGYVQTGTY
-99 GTTYPAIYNEFEL
+99 GMTYPATYEDIDI
-112 PLICGLSALDSFD
+112 PLICGLGTLDAFD
-125 VEVTGPADMVTGPA
+125 VEVNGPADK
-139 DMVTLGQLLYYIF
+139 VTLGQLLYYIF

-167 SSTDNDIRAWLDYKL
+167 SSTDNDIRAWLGYKL

-232 RNQRWLSCSL
+232 RNQRWLSCPL

-247 AFPVFTPVT
+247 ASPVFTPVT

-301 DICRPYKYDEPTKA
+301 DICRPYKYDNPQSGVE
-315 DRWKNNSVKS
+315 RWKDDPLHSS
-325 TEVWLLHRGVINY
+325 EVWLLHRGVINY
-338 DNAQVKITSF
+338 ENAQVKITSF
-348 AEQQEGVGVGVPM
+348 VETDEQSTTTGSM

-374 DKKKKFSWTKCYEC
+374 DDKNKFSWTKCYEC
-388 FISEDYGARRSSV
+388 FISNDYGARRSSV
-401 PLFSIESQGAF
+401 PLFSIESQGAV

-425 DGDGYGD
+425 DGDGWAPLE
-432 VQRAECTLKI
+432 RAECTLRI
-442 GNLFWDGTSWTSTFG
+442 GNLFWDVENKVWTSTFK
-457 TFEIVQKENGI
+457 TFEIWQKQNGI
-468 YDRNTIYDAAE
+468 YNSDTVYNQAE

-485 PISTPMTGKIYF
+485 PISAPMTGKIYF
-497 AIHKVWSNPT
+497 AIHNVSGYPLPY
-507 QTAYPN
+507 ASPN

-523 GFVRNGEEDKLND
+523 GFVRNGEEDDLND

-549 VNVDTIFSSD
+549 VNVDTIFTTD
-559 KTNTVNAK
+559 KTNVVNSK

-572 AGYGLVCSGNIV
+572 AGYGLVYSGNVV

-594 LKPEQHVADLIAAY
+594 LKPEQHTADLIAAY
-608 GSTIRRS
+608 GTTIRRS

-623 LTNSIGPD
+623 LTSSLGPD

-652 NITTLKI
+652 DVTTLKI
-659 MQL
+659 MEL

>member
-1 MAYTQNFVA
+1 MAYSQNFVS

-26 TSPKLSSEPM
+26 TSPKLSSEPI

-55 YVRMVAEDNTT
+55 YVRMMAEDNTT

-75 TAMPVKLYQGST
+75 IAMPVTLYQGST

-125 VEVTGPADMVTGPA
+125 VEVTGPADMVT
-139 DMVTLGQLLYYIF
+139 LGQLLYYIF

-167 SSTDNDIRAWLDYKL
+167 SSTENDIRAWLGYKL

-232 RNQRWLSCSL
+232 RNQRWLSCQL

-247 AFPVFTPVT
+247 ASPVFTAVT
-256 MKSLTLT
+256 MKSLALT

-291 YDVIMEIPYD
+291 YDVIMDIPYD
-301 DICRPYKYDEPTKA
+301 DICRPYKYDTPTRAERWRNEPTEP
-315 DRWKNNSVKS
+315 
-325 TEVWLLHRGVINY
+325 TEVWLLYRGVINY
-338 DNAQVKITSF
+338 ENAMIKITSY
-348 AEQQEGVGVGVPM
+348 AEQQEGAGIPM
-361 CYGRFIA
+361 CYGRFAA

-374 DKKKKFSWTKCYEC
+374 DDKKKFSWNKCYEC
-388 FISEDYGARRSSV
+388 FISEDYGNRRSTT
-401 PLFSIESQGAF
+401 PLFSMESQGAV

-425 DGDGYGD
+425 DYEDTEISEDHAG
-432 VQRAECTLKI
+432 QCTLKI
-442 GNLFWDGTSWTSTFG
+442 GDLYWNGTAWTSTASKF
-457 TFEIVQKENGI
+457 KLSMKDNGI
-468 YDRNTIYDAAE
+468 ENTDTIYNNAD
-479 YDGWGI
+479 YDGMGI
-485 PISTPMTGKIYF
+485 PITAPITGKIYF
-497 AIHKVWSNPT
+497 AVDDVFRNQNYW
-507 QTAYPN
+507 N

-523 GFVRNGEEDKLND
+523 GFVRNGEEDDLND

-549 VNVDTIFSSD
+549 VNVDTIFSTD

-572 AGYGLVCSGNIV
+572 AGYGLVYSGNVV
-584 ANTIPFGTTQ
+584 ADTIPFGSTQ
-594 LKPEQHVADLIAAY
+594 MKPEQHVADLIAAY
-608 GSTIRRS
+608 GTTIRRS

-623 LTNSIGPD
+623 LTSSLGPD

>member
-1 MAYTQNFVA
+1 MAYTQNFIS

-26 TSPKLSSEPM
+26 TSPKLSSEPI

-55 YVRMVAEDNTT
+55 YVRMMAEDNTT
-66 WRQFIPSSA
+66 WRAFIPSSA
-75 TAMPVKLYQGST
+75 TAMPVTLSQGST

-125 VEVTGPADMVTGPA
+125 VEVTGPADMVT
-139 DMVTLGQLLYYIF
+139 LGQLLYYIF

-167 SSTDNDIRAWLDYKL
+167 SSTENDIRAWLGYKL

-232 RNQRWLSCSL
+232 RNQRWLSCPL

-247 AFPVFTPVT
+247 ASPVFTAVT
-256 MKSLTLT
+256 MKSLALT

-301 DICRPYKYDEPTKA
+301 DICRPYKYDTPTRAERWRNEPTEP
-315 DRWKNNSVKS
+315 
-325 TEVWLLHRGVINY
+325 TEVWLLYRGVINY
-338 DNAQVKITSF
+338 ENAMIKITSY
-348 AEQQEGVGVGVPM
+348 AEQQEGAGIPM
-361 CYGRFIA
+361 CYGRFAA

-374 DKKKKFSWTKCYEC
+374 DDKKKFSWNKCYEC
-388 FISEDYGARRSSV
+388 FISEDYGNRRSTT
-401 PLFSIESQGAF
+401 PLFSMESQGAV

-425 DGDGYGD
+425 DYEDTEISEDHAG
-432 VQRAECTLKI
+432 ACTLKI
-442 GNLFWDGTSWTSTFG
+442 GNLYWNGTAWTSTASRF
-457 TFEIVQKENGI
+457 KLSMKDNGI
-468 YDRNTIYDAAE
+468 ENTDTIYNNAD
-479 YDGWGI
+479 YDGMGI
-485 PISTPMTGKIYF
+485 PITAPITGKIYF
-497 AIHKVWSNPT
+497 AVDDVFRNQNYW
-507 QTAYPN
+507 N

-523 GFVRNGEEDKLND
+523 GFVRNGEEDDLND
-536 KEYTANGGSFPDD
+536 KEYTANGGNFPDD

-572 AGYGLVCSGNIV
+572 AGYGLVYSGNVV

-594 LKPEQHVADLIAAY
+594 MKPEQHVADLIAAY
-608 GSTIRRS
+608 GTTIRRS

-623 LTNSIGPD
+623 LTSSLGPD

>member
-1 MAYTQNFVA
+1 MAYSQNFIS
-10 LDGTTFT
+10 LDGTTYT

-26 TSPKLSSEPM
+26 TSPKLSSEPI

-55 YVRMVAEDNTT
+55 YVRMMAEDNTT

-75 TAMPVKLYQGST
+75 TAMPVTLYQGST

-125 VEVTGPADMVTGPA
+125 VEVTGPADMVT
-139 DMVTLGQLLYYIF
+139 LGQLLYYIF

-167 SSTDNDIRAWLDYKL
+167 SSTENDIRAWLAYKL

-226 AITDGL
+226 AITDAL
-232 RNQRWLSCSL
+232 RNHRWLSCPL

-247 AFPVFTPVT
+247 ASPVFTAVA
-256 MKSLTLT
+256 MNSLALT

-301 DICRPYKYDEPTKA
+301 DICRPYKYDTPTRAERWRNEPTEP
-315 DRWKNNSVKS
+315 
-325 TEVWLLHRGVINY
+325 TEVWLLYRGVINY
-338 DNAQVKITSF
+338 ENAMIKITSY
-348 AEQQEGVGVGVPM
+348 AEQQEGAGIPM
-361 CYGRFIA
+361 CYGRFAA

-374 DKKKKFSWTKCYEC
+374 DDKKKFSWNKCYEC
-388 FISEDYGARRSSV
+388 FISEDYGNRRSTT
-401 PLFSIESQGAF
+401 PLFSMESQGAV

-425 DGDGYGD
+425 DYEDTEISEDHAG
-432 VQRAECTLKI
+432 QCTLKI
-442 GNLFWDGTSWTSTFG
+442 GNLYWNGTAWTSTASKF
-457 TFEIVQKENGI
+457 KLSMKDNGI
-468 YDRNTIYDAAE
+468 ENTDTIYNNAD
-479 YDGWGI
+479 YDGMGI
-485 PISTPMTGKIYF
+485 PITAPITGKIYF
-497 AIHKVWSNPT
+497 AVDDVFRNQNYW
-507 QTAYPN
+507 N

-523 GFVRNGEEDKLND
+523 GFVRNGEEDDLND
-536 KEYTANGGSFPDD
+536 KEYTANGGNFPDD

-572 AGYGLVCSGNIV
+572 AGYGLVYSGNVV
-584 ANTIPFGTTQ
+584 ANTIPFGSTQ

-608 GSTIRRS
+608 GTTIRRS

-623 LTNSIGPD
+623 LTSSLGPD

>member
-1 MAYTQNFVA
+1 MAYQQSFKS
-10 LDGTTFT
+10 LDGTTYT

-26 TSPKLSSEPM
+26 TSPKLSSEPI

-55 YVRMVAEDNTT
+55 YVRMMAEDNTT
-66 WRQFIPSSA
+66 WRAFIPSSA
-75 TAMPVKLYQGST
+75 TAMPVTLYQGST

-99 GTTYPAIYNEFEL
+99 GTTWPAIYEEFEL
-112 PLICGLSALDSFD
+112 PLICGLSALDSFE
-125 VEVTGPADMVTGPA
+125 VEVTGPA

-167 SSTDNDIRAWLDYKL
+167 SSTENDIRAWLGYKL

-193 ELTSRFTCLGLL
+193 ELTSSFTCLGLL

-232 RNQRWLSCSL
+232 RNQRWLSCPM

-247 AFPVFTPVT
+247 SSPVFTPVA
-256 MKSLTLT
+256 MNSLALT

-291 YDVIMEIPYD
+291 YDVIIEIPYD
-301 DICRPYKYDEPTKA
+301 DICRPHKYDTPTRAERWRNEPTEP
-315 DRWKNNSVKS
+315 
-325 TEVWLLHRGVINY
+325 TEVWLLYRGVINY
-338 DNAQVKITSF
+338 ENAMIKITSY
-348 AEQQEGVGVGVPM
+348 AEQQEGAGIPM
-361 CYGRFIA
+361 CYGRFAA
-368 FDDNTE
+368 FDQNTE
-374 DKKKKFSWTKCYEC
+374 DDKEKFSWNKCYEC
-388 FISEDYGARRSSV
+388 FISEDYGNRRSTT
-401 PLFSIESQGAF
+401 PLFSMESQGAV

-425 DGDGYGD
+425 DYEDTDISEDHAG
-432 VQRAECTLKI
+432 QCTLKI
-442 GNLFWDGTSWTSTFG
+442 GNLYWNGTAWTSTASKF
-457 TFEIVQKENGI
+457 KLSMKDNGI
-468 YDRNTIYDAAE
+468 ENTDTIFNNAD
-479 YDGWGI
+479 YDGMGI
-485 PISTPMTGKIYF
+485 PITAPMTGKIYF
-497 AIHKVWSNPT
+497 AVDDVFRNQNYW
-507 QTAYPN
+507 N

-523 GFVRNGEEDKLND
+523 GFVRNGEEDDLND
-536 KEYTANGGSFPDD
+536 KEYTANGGNFPDD
-549 VNVDTIFSSD
+549 VNVDTIFSTD

-572 AGYGLVCSGNIV
+572 AGYGLVYSGNVV
-584 ANTIPFGTTQ
+584 ADTIPFGSTQ

-608 GSTIRRS
+608 GTTIRRS

-623 LTNSIGPD
+623 LTSSLGPD

-659 MQL
+659 MEL

>member
-26 TSPKLSSEPM
+26 TPPKLSSEPM

-75 TAMPVKLYQGST
+75 IAMPVKLYQGST

-125 VEVTGPADMVTGPA
+125 VEVTGPADMVT
-139 DMVTLGQLLYYIF
+139 LGQLLYYIF
-152 SKLTGLTYTFYFHAS
+152 SKLTGLSYTFYFHAS
-167 SSTDNDIRAWLDYKL
+167 SSTDNDIRTWLGYKL

-214 TCRTSGAGVYFT
+214 TCRTSGDGVYFT

-232 RNQRWLSCSL
+232 RNQRWLSCPL

-247 AFPVFTPVT
+247 ASPVFTPVT
-256 MKSLTLT
+256 MKSLALT

-301 DICRPYKYDEPTKA
+301 DICRPYKYDNPQSGVV
-315 DRWKNNSVKS
+315 RWKNDPLHS
-325 TEVWLLHRGVINY
+325 TEVWLLHRGAINY
-338 DNAQVKITSF
+338 ENAQVKITSF
-348 AEQQEGVGVGVPM
+348 VETDEQSTTTGSM

-374 DKKKKFSWTKCYEC
+374 DDKSKFSWTKCYEC
-388 FISEDYGARRSSV
+388 FISNDYGARRSSV
-401 PLFSIESQGAF
+401 PLFSIESKGAV

-425 DGDGYGD
+425 DSDEWGTIEF
-432 VQRAECTLKI
+432 AECTLRI
-442 GNLFWDGTSWTSTFG
+442 GDLFWDGDNKVWTSTFK
-457 TFEIVQKENGI
+457 TCEILQKKNGI
-468 YDRNTIYDAAE
+468 YNSDTVYNQAE

-485 PISTPMTGKIYF
+485 PITTPMTGKIYF
-497 AIHKVWSNPT
+497 AIHKVEPLPLPILS
-507 QTAYPN
+507 PN

-523 GFVRNGEEDKLND
+523 GFVRNGEEDDLND
-536 KEYTANGGSFPDD
+536 KEYTANGGSFPED

-572 AGYGLVCSGNIV
+572 AGYGLVYSGNIV

-623 LTNSIGPD
+623 LTNSLGPD

-641 YPVAISHRWRD
+641 YPISISHRWRD

>member
-26 TSPKLSSEPM
+26 TPPKLSSEPI

-55 YVRMVAEDNTT
+55 YVRMMAEDNTT

-75 TAMPVKLYQGST
+75 TAMPVTLYQGST

-99 GTTYPAIYNEFEL
+99 GTTYPAVYNEFEL

-125 VEVTGPADMVTGPA
+125 VEVTGPA

-167 SSTDNDIRAWLDYKL
+167 SSTDNDIRTWLAYKL

-226 AITDGL
+226 AITDAL
-232 RNQRWLSCSL
+232 RNQRWLSCPL

-247 AFPVFTPVT
+247 ASPVFTPVT
-256 MKSLTLT
+256 MKSLALT

-301 DICRPYKYDEPTKA
+301 DICRPYKYDTPTRAERWRNEPTEP
-315 DRWKNNSVKS
+315 
-325 TEVWLLHRGVINY
+325 TEVWLLYRGVINY
-338 DNAQVKITSF
+338 ENAMIKITSY
-348 AEQQEGVGVGVPM
+348 AEQQEGAGIPM
-361 CYGRFIA
+361 CYGRFAA

-374 DKKKKFSWTKCYEC
+374 DDKKKFSWNKCYEC
-388 FISEDYGARRSSV
+388 FISEDYGNRRSTT
-401 PLFSIESQGAF
+401 PLFSMESQGAV

-425 DGDGYGD
+425 DYEETEISEDHAG
-432 VQRAECTLKI
+432 QCTLKI
-442 GNLFWDGTSWTSTFG
+442 GDLYWNGTAWTSTASKF
-457 TFEIVQKENGI
+457 KLSMKDNGI
-468 YDRNTIYDAAE
+468 ENTDTIYNNAD
-479 YDGWGI
+479 YDGMGI
-485 PISTPMTGKIYF
+485 PITAPITGKIYF
-497 AIHKVWSNPT
+497 AVDDVFRNQNYW
-507 QTAYPN
+507 N
-513 GYFPLMDFKI
+513 GYFPLMDFRI
-523 GFVRNGEEDKLND
+523 GFVRNGEEDDLND

-549 VNVDTIFSSD
+549 VNVDTIFASD

-572 AGYGLVCSGNIV
+572 AGYGLVYSGNVV
-584 ANTIPFGTTQ
+584 ADTIPFGTTQ
-594 LKPEQHVADLIAAY
+594 MKPEQHVADLIAAY
-608 GSTIRRS
+608 GTTIRRS

-623 LTNSIGPD
+623 LTSSLGPD

>member
-1 MAYTQNFVA
+1 MAYSQNFVS

-17 LNIGGVTPA
+17 LNIGGVTPV
-26 TSPKLSSEPM
+26 TSPKLSSEPI

-55 YVRMVAEDNTT
+55 YVRMMAEDNTT
-66 WRQFIPSSA
+66 WRAFIPSSA
-75 TAMPVKLYQGST
+75 TAMPVTLYQGST

-125 VEVTGPADMVTGPA
+125 VEVTGPADMVT
-139 DMVTLGQLLYYIF
+139 LGQLLYYIF

-167 SSTDNDIRAWLDYKL
+167 SSTENDIRAWLGYKL

-226 AITDGL
+226 AITDAL
-232 RNQRWLSCSL
+232 RNQRWLSCPL

-247 AFPVFTPVT
+247 SSPVFTAVA
-256 MKSLTLT
+256 MNSLALT

-301 DICRPYKYDEPTKA
+301 DICRPYKYDTPTRAERWRNEPTEP
-315 DRWKNNSVKS
+315 
-325 TEVWLLHRGVINY
+325 TEVWLLYRGVINY
-338 DNAQVKITSF
+338 ENAMIKITSY
-348 AEQQEGVGVGVPM
+348 AEQQEGAGIPM
-361 CYGRFIA
+361 CYGRFAA

-374 DKKKKFSWTKCYEC
+374 DDKKKFSWNKCYEC
-388 FISEDYGARRSSV
+388 FISEDYGNRRSTT
-401 PLFSIESQGAF
+401 PLFSMESQGAV

-425 DGDGYGD
+425 DYEDTEISEDHAG
-432 VQRAECTLKI
+432 QCTLKI
-442 GNLFWDGTSWTSTFG
+442 GNLYWNGTAWTSTASKF
-457 TFEIVQKENGI
+457 KLSMKDNGI
-468 YDRNTIYDAAE
+468 ENTDTIYNNAD
-479 YDGWGI
+479 YDGMGI
-485 PISTPMTGKIYF
+485 PITAPITGKIYF
-497 AIHKVWSNPT
+497 AVDDVFRNQNYW
-507 QTAYPN
+507 N

-523 GFVRNGEEDKLND
+523 GFVRNGEEDDLND

-572 AGYGLVCSGNIV
+572 AGYGLVYSGNVV
-584 ANTIPFGTTQ
+584 ANTIPFGSTQ

-608 GSTIRRS
+608 GTTIRRS

-623 LTNSIGPD
+623 LTSSLGPD